1 MGRNVA
7 ELRVAESQTEGQ
19 ALQGGLEWF
28 AASAGGLGLLTSVF
42 DALPIAIY
50 TTDAEGRIVFC
61 NNCAVALLGG
71 TLRVG
76 SLDGSASQKLL
87 WPDGSPM
94 APGKCPMS
102 IALQERRAIQGAE
115 GVVLRED
122 GSEVRLFIYATPL
135 FDGETLIGGV
145 NMLVELGE
153 RDRTNYLEQRLAAIV
168 ECSEDAIIS
177 KDLNGTIVT
186 WNRAAEKLFGYTAAE
201 AIGRPVTMLIP
212 DDRRQ
217 EEEAILDS
225 IRRGTP
231 VARYET
237 LRRRKDGSVV
247 PIALT
252 VSPLRDSG
260 GRIIGA
266 SKVARDI
273 SDQVKYR
280 EHQTLVLNEM
290 SHRVKNVLAVA
301 GGLVGL
307 SARSAQSPKAM
318 AQAVQ
323 ERLGA
328 YSRAHELT
336 RTSGA
341 AVAWGVTRETTLHT
355 LIRAI
360 VAPYL
365 DETGEEANVSIE
377 GQDITIDSN
386 ATASLAL
393 VLHEFT
399 TNAAKYGALSTSAG
413 RVTIAS
419 RAMDGRFE
427 LHWAERGGPP
437 VKGPPTRHGFGSV
450 LATKTVEGQLNGT
463 LQYDWQ
469 PDGLAI
475 TMAVPKERPAQP

>member
-1 MGRNVA
+1 MVGRNITELKVA
-7 ELRVAESQTEGQ
+7 DPQTEEPQ
-19 ALQGGLEWF
+19 LGLGWF
-28 AASAGGLGLLTSVF
+28 AAAAGGLGLLTSVF

-50 TTDAEGRIVFC
+50 TTDVDGRIVFF
-61 NNCAVALLGG
+61 NASIVALFDGPPEI
-71 TLRVG
+71 G
-76 SLDGSASQKLL
+76 STDWCGSPKLL
-87 WPDGSPM
+87 WPDGTPMVPGRSPM
-94 APGKCPMS
+94 S
-102 IALQERRAIQGAE
+102 TALQERRAVQGAE
-115 GVVLRED
+115 GIVQRAD
-122 GSEVRLFIYATPL
+122 GSLTRLSIYAMPL
-135 FDGETLIGGV
+135 FDGATMIGSV

-186 WNRAAEKLFGYTAAE
+186 WNRAAERLFGYTAAE
-201 AIGRPVTMLIP
+201 AVGRPVMMLIP
-212 DDRRQ
+212 DDRQR
-217 EEEAILDS
+217 EEETILNS
-225 IRRGTP
+225 IRGGRP

-237 LRRRKDGSVV
+237 LRRCKDGTLV

-252 VSPLRDSG
+252 VSPLRDNG

-266 SKVARDI
+266 SKIARDI
-273 SDQVKYR
+273 SDQIKIR

-341 AVAWGVTRETTLHT
+341 AVARGATRQTTLHT
-355 LIRAI
+355 LIQAI

-365 DETGEEANVSIE
+365 DEAGQEANVSIE
-377 GQDITIDSN
+377 GEDISIDAN

-399 TNAAKYGALSTSAG
+399 TNAAKYGALSTNAG
-413 RVTIAS
+413 RVRIVS
-419 RAMDGRFE
+419 RPVDGGFE
-427 LHWAERGGPP
+427 LFWSEKGGPP

-463 LQYDWQ
+463 LHYNWL

-475 TMAVPKERPAQP
+475 TMTVPL

>member
-1 MGRNVA
+1 MVVRNIV
-7 ELRVAESQTEGQ
+7 ELTVTDPQTEEH
-19 ALQGGLEWF
+19 ALRGGLGWF
-28 AASAGGLGLLTSVF
+28 AASASGLGLLTSVF

-61 NNCAVALLGG
+61 NSSAAALFGG
-71 TLRVG
+71 APAI
-76 SLDGSASQKLL
+76 GSADWCGSHKLL
-87 WPDGSPM
+87 WPDGTAM
-94 APGKCPMS
+94 APGHCPMS
-102 IALQERRAIQGAE
+102 TALQERRAIQGTE
-115 GVVLRED
+115 GIVERGD
-122 GSEVRLFIYATPL
+122 GSAARLFIYATPL

-168 ECSEDAIIS
+168 ESSEDAIIS
-177 KDLNGTIVT
+177 KDLKGTIVT
-186 WNRAAEKLFGYTAAE
+186 WNRAAEKLFGYAAAE

-212 DDRRQ
+212 DDRQQ
-217 EEEAILDS
+217 EEEAILGS
-225 IRRGTP
+225 IGQGRP

-237 LRRRKDGSVV
+237 LRRRKDGTLV

-252 VSPLRDSG
+252 VSPLRDSS

-273 SDQVKYR
+273 SDQIKIR

-341 AVAWGVTRETTLHT
+341 AVALGATRETTLHT
-355 LIRAI
+355 LIHAI

-365 DETGEEANVSIE
+365 DEAGEETNVSIE
-377 GQDITIDSN
+377 GEDITIDSN

-399 TNAAKYGALSTSAG
+399 TNAAKYGALSTSTG
-413 RVTIAS
+413 RVRIAS
-419 RAMDGRFE
+419 RALDAGFE
-427 LHWAERGGPP
+427 LLWAERGGPC
-437 VKGPPTRHGFGSV
+437 VKGPPTKHGFGSV

-463 LQYDWQ
+463 LHYDWQ
-469 PDGLAI
+469 PDGLVI
-475 TMAVPKERPAQP
+475 TMTVPQERQA

>member
-1 MGRNVA
+1 MV
-7 ELRVAESQTEGQ
+7 
-19 ALQGGLEWF
+19 
-28 AASAGGLGLLTSVF
+28 
-42 DALPIAIY
+42 
-50 TTDAEGRIVFC
+50 
-61 NNCAVALLGG
+61 
-71 TLRVG
+71 
-76 SLDGSASQKLL
+76 
-87 WPDGSPM
+87 PD
-94 APGKCPMS
+94 KCPMNT
-102 IALQERRAIQGAE
+102 ALQERCAIQGAE
-115 GVVLRED
+115 GIVQRSD
-122 GSEVRLFIYATPL
+122 GSLARLCIYATPL

-153 RDRTNYLEQRLAAIV
+153 RDRTTYLEQRLAAIV

-177 KDLNGTIVT
+177 KDLKGTIVT
-186 WNRAAEKLFGYTAAE
+186 WNRAAEKLFGYAAAE
-201 AIGRPVTMLIP
+201 AIGRSITMLIP
-212 DDRRQ
+212 DDRQR

-225 IRRGTP
+225 IGQGRP

-237 LRRRKDGSVV
+237 LQRRKDGTLV

-252 VSPLRDSG
+252 VSPLRDSS

-266 SKVARDI
+266 SKVARNI
-273 SDQVKYR
+273 SDQIKIR

-341 AVAWGVTRETTLHT
+341 AVARGATRQTTLHT
-355 LIRAI
+355 LVHAI

-365 DETGEEANVSIE
+365 DEAGQEVNVSIE
-377 GQDITIDSN
+377 GEDITIDSN

-413 RVTIAS
+413 KVRIAS
-419 RAMDGRFE
+419 RAVDGGFE
-427 LHWAERGGPP
+427 LFWAESGGPRLN
-437 VKGPPTRHGFGSV
+437 GPPTRQGFGSV

-463 LQYDWQ
+463 LHYDWQ
-469 PDGLAI
+469 PHGLAI
-475 TMAVPKERPAQP
+475 TMTIPQEYAAQA

>member
-1 MGRNVA
+1 
-7 ELRVAESQTEGQ
+7 
-19 ALQGGLEWF
+19 
-28 AASAGGLGLLTSVF
+28 
-42 DALPIAIY
+42 
-50 TTDAEGRIVFC
+50 
-61 NNCAVALLGG
+61 
-71 TLRVG
+71 
-76 SLDGSASQKLL
+76 
-87 WPDGSPM
+87 
-94 APGKCPMS
+94 MS
-102 IALQERRAIQGAE
+102 IALRERRAIQGAE
-115 GVVLRED
+115 AIVRRDD
-122 GSEVRLFIYATPL
+122 GSVARLFIYATPL

-177 KDLNGTIVT
+177 KDLDGTIVT

-201 AIGRPVTMLIP
+201 AIGRPVMMLIP
-212 DDRRQ
+212 DDRQQ
-217 EEEAILDS
+217 EEEAILNS
-225 IRRGTP
+225 IRQGKP

-237 LRRRKDGSVV
+237 LRRRKDGTLV

-252 VSPLRDSG
+252 VSPLRDSD

-273 SDQVKYR
+273 ADQIKIR
-280 EHQTLVLNEM
+280 EHQMLVLNEM

-341 AVAWGVTRETTLHT
+341 AVARGATRQTTLHT
-355 LIRAI
+355 LIQAI

-365 DETGEEANVSIE
+365 DETGQETNVSTE
-377 GQDITIDSN
+377 GEDITIDSN

-399 TNAAKYGALSTSAG
+399 TNAAKYGALSTSTG
-413 RVTIAS
+413 RIRITS
-419 RAMDGRFE
+419 RALDGGFE
-427 LHWAERGGPP
+427 LFWVESGGPR
-437 VKGPPTRHGFGSV
+437 VNGPPTRHGFGSV
-450 LATKTVEGQLNGT
+450 LATKTVEGQLSGT
-463 LQYDWQ
+463 LHYDWR

-475 TMAVPKERPAQP
+475 TMTVPQERPDPA

>member
-1 MGRNVA
+1 MVGRTIA
-7 ELRVAESQTEGQ
+7 ELGVSDPQTEEQ
-19 ALQGGLEWF
+19 ALQGRLGLF

-42 DALPIAIY
+42 GALPIAIY
-50 TTDAEGRIVFC
+50 TTDAEGRVVFY
-61 NNCAVALLGG
+61 NSSAAALFGG
-71 TLRVG
+71 APGIG
-76 SLDGSASQKLL
+76 STDWCSSQKLM
-87 WPDGSPM
+87 WPDGTHM
-94 APGKCPMS
+94 VPGKCPMS
-102 IALQERRAIQGAE
+102 IALRERRAIQGAE
-115 GVVLRED
+115 AMVRRD
-122 GSEVRLFIYATPL
+122 NGSVARLFIYATPL
-135 FDGETLIGGV
+135 FEGETLIGGV

-177 KDLNGTIVT
+177 KDLDGTIVT
-186 WNRAAEKLFGYTAAE
+186 WNRAAEKLFGYAAAE

-212 DDRRQ
+212 DDRQQ
-217 EEEAILDS
+217 EEEAILNS
-225 IRRGTP
+225 IRQGKP

-237 LRRRKDGSVV
+237 LRRRKDGTLV

-252 VSPLRDSG
+252 VSPLRDSSG
-260 GRIIGA
+260 QIIGA

-273 SDQVKYR
+273 SDQIKVR
-280 EHQTLVLNEM
+280 EHQMLVLNEM

-341 AVAWGVTRETTLHT
+341 AVARGATRQTTLHT
-355 LIRAI
+355 LIHAI

-365 DETGEEANVSIE
+365 DETGQEANVSTE
-377 GQDITIDSN
+377 GEDITIDSN

-393 VLHEFT
+393 VLH
-399 TNAAKYGALSTSAG
+399 
-413 RVTIAS
+413 
-419 RAMDGRFE
+419 
-427 LHWAERGGPP
+427 
-437 VKGPPTRHGFGSV
+437 
-450 LATKTVEGQLNGT
+450 
-463 LQYDWQ
+463 
-469 PDGLAI
+469 
-475 TMAVPKERPAQP
+475 